1 MNLKAKIQSDYISA
15 FKSGNSVVKNLLS
28 VVKGDIQTAEKNL
41 VVESLSDEEVV
52 KILTKF
58 SKNLKE
64 NISLSGDENSKIE
77 LSVIE
82 SYLPKQ
88 MSVEDIQSKISSLVV
103 SGVTNIGLIMREFS
117 TLPADKKI
125 VSELAKKA
133 IS

>member
-1 MNLKAKIQSDYISA
+1 MNLKNKIQSDYISA

-41 VVESLSDEEVV
+41 VVASLSDEEVI

-64 NISLSGDENSKIE
+64 NISLSNDENSKVE

-88 MSVEDIQSKISSLVV
+88 MSVEDIQLKISSLVS
-103 SGVTNIGLIMREFS
+103 SGVTNIGLIMKEFS
-117 TLPADKKI
+117 TLPADKKV